1 MAEMN
6 TLIKES
12 MTTGQV
18 AALLEV
24 SARTVSKWGDSGK
37 LKHWKINKDRRFSK
51 ADVFEFAKQ
60 NGFSRL
66 LAVKGVDDVSAEM
79 ESKDLQECIAKMKK
93 YKAAC
98 DAANECF
105 RSAKFNLENQ
115 CYQVPLD
122 SRKKFASAVEEANR

>member
-1 MAEMN
+1 MRS
-6 TLIKES
+6 TLKES

-18 AALLEV
+18 AQLLEV
-24 SARTVSKWGDSGK
+24 SSRTVSKWGDTGK
-37 LKHWKINKDRRFSK
+37 LKQWKINKDRRFCKSEI
-51 ADVFEFAKQ
+51 FEFAKQ
-60 NGFSRL
+60 NGFSGL
-66 LAVKGVDDVSAEM
+66 LTRKGIGEADII
-79 ESKDLQECIAKMKK
+79 KDTQDLEGCIEKMKK

-122 SRKKFASAVEEANR
+122 SRKKFSCALEEANR

>member
-1 MAEMN
+1 
-6 TLIKES
+6 

-18 AALLEV
+18 AQLLEV
-24 SARTVSKWGDSGK
+24 SSRTVSKWGDTGK
-37 LKHWKINKDRRFSK
+37 LKQWKINKDRRFCKSEI
-51 ADVFEFAKQ
+51 FEFAKQ
-60 NGFSRL
+60 NGFSGL
-66 LAVKGVDDVSAEM
+66 LNRKGIGEADII
-79 ESKDLQECIAKMKK
+79 KDTQDLEGCIEKMKK

-122 SRKKFASAVEEANR
+122 SRKKFSFALEEANR